1 METINKLV
9 AKVMSNRKLQIGIAI
24 VAIII
29 IYSLVQ

>member
-9 AKVMSNRKLQIGIAI
+9 AKVMSSKKIQIGIAV

-29 IYSLVQ
+29 IYNLVK